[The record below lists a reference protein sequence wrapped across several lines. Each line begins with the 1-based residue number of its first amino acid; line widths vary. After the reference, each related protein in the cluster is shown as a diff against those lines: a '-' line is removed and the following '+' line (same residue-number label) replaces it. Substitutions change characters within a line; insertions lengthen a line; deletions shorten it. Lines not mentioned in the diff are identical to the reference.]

1 MGPEAASPLGRTH
14 LNAMPNP
21 KDDRPPVGV
30 RLTRPQFVELDRPRA
45 AGAVA
50 LFRLWQEVKPPDGLP
65 PRSAFSFERIGEL
78 GLLGQFFVIEP
89 LNGGEDWQ
97 YRLVGSQLR
106 WLFGRDA
113 TGRPF
118 REHYDPVN
126 AAERIALSNRVAR
139 SGQPVFLWARFLY
152 RGRPGEYETMSLPVR
167 SIDGQDVW
175 LVGASFPSGHALR
188 HADL

>member
-1 MGPEAASPLGRTH
+1 MNFSSDFDPR
-14 LNAMPNP
+14 
-21 KDDRPPVGV
+21 DGV
-30 RLTRPQFVELDRPRA
+30 RLLRPQFEELAAPRA

-50 LFRLWQEVKPPDGLP
+50 LYRLWQEVKPPDGLP

-126 AAERIALSNRVAR
+126 SAERIALSNRVAR
-139 SGQPVFLWARFLY
+139 SVQPVFLWASFLY
-152 RGRPGEYETMSLPVR
+152 CGRPGEYDSLHTPFR
-167 SIDGQDVW
+167 IFTDMD
-175 LVGASFPSGHALR
+175 
-188 HADL
+188 